1 MISRSKISLNR
12 ILFPAGSLEDFFKLS
27 SDMGLSKIELRNDLE
42 GVGIIDPY
50 PPQQVKLFSEKYNIK
65 ILTINALQKFNL
77 GAVLPRVLE
86 ELKELI
92 RLSVAIDCGAIVL
105 VPNNDINDKRRSE
118 AIMKETVAALKAFGP
133 LLEDSGISGYIEP
146 LGFEECSL
154 RSKVTAL
161 QAIQES
167 GCRNYKI
174 VHDTF
179 HHHLGPDTDDTLK
192 NNYDISYTGL
202 IHVSGVE
209 SKIPSNKY
217 KDDHRILI
225 TDRDS
230 LKNREQLE
238 LLIKLG
244 YKGDISFEPFARKIQ
259 GMEIEALKAAIN
271 QSIDF
276 LRSGFKASDRVREQG
291 AGR

>member
-1 MISRSKISLNR
+1 MIARSKISLNR
-12 ILFPAGSLEDFFKLS
+12 ILFPGLSLEDFFKLGA
-27 SDMGLSKIELRNDLE
+27 DLELNKIELRNDLP
-42 GVGIIDPY
+42 GVGIIEPCS
-50 PPQQVKLFSEKYNIK
+50 PEQVRGLSEKYSMK

-77 GAVLPRVLE
+77 GAVLYEKLA

-92 RLSVAIDCGAIVL
+92 RLCLAIECQAIIL
-105 VPNNDINDKRRSE
+105 VPTNDINDKRDSDR
-118 AIMKETVAALKAFGP
+118 IKQETVAALKAFGP
-133 LLEDSGISGYIEP
+133 LFEDNGVWGYVEP

-154 RSKVTAL
+154 RSKVIAL

-179 HHHLGPDTDDTLK
+179 HHYLGPDSDDILK
-192 NNYDISYTGL
+192 NDYDMAYTGL
-202 IHVSGVE
+202 VHVSGVE
-209 SKIPSNKY
+209 SSISPNQY

-225 TDRDS
+225 TPKDL

-238 LLIKLG
+238 LLTNLG
-244 YKGDISFEPFARKIQ
+244 YDGDISFEPFAKDVQ
-259 GMEIEALKAAIN
+259 EMEIETLKAAIN

-276 LRSGFKASDRVREQG
+276 LTT
-291 AGR
+291 

>member
-1 MISRSKISLNR
+1 MVTRSKISLNR
-12 ILFPAGSLEDFFKLS
+12 ILLPAASLEEFFKSS
-27 SDMGLSKIELRNDLE
+27 SDMGLNKIELRNDLP

-50 PPQQVKLFSEKYNIK
+50 SPKQVKGLSEKYDIK

-77 GAVLPRVLE
+77 GTILPEVLA

-92 RLSVAIDCGAIVL
+92 RLAVAIGCEAIVL
-105 VPNNDINDKRRSE
+105 VPNNDAIDKRNP
-118 AIMKETVAALKAFGP
+118 AVMIKETVTALIAFRP
-133 LLEDSGISGYIEP
+133 LFEDSDIWGYVEP

-154 RSKVTAL
+154 RSKVIAL

-167 GCRNYKI
+167 GGSNYKI

-179 HHHLGPDTDDTLK
+179 HHYLGPDTDDTLEH
-192 NNYDISYTGL
+192 NYDISYTGL
-202 IHVSGVE
+202 VHVSGVE
-209 SKIPSNKY
+209 SDIPSNQY

-225 TDRDS
+225 TDKDN
-230 LKNREQLE
+230 LKNREQIE

-244 YKGDISFEPFARKIQ
+244 YKGDVSFEPFAKEVQR
-259 GMEIEALKAAIN
+259 MEIEALKAAIN

-276 LRSGFKASDRVREQG
+276 VTNS
-291 AGR
+291 

>member
-12 ILFPAGSLEDFFKLS
+12 ILFPAGSLEEFFKIS
-27 SDMGLSKIELRNDLE
+27 SDMGLRKIELRNDLE
-42 GVGIIDPY
+42 GIGIIDPY
-50 PPQQVKLFSEKYNIK
+50 SPQEVKLFSEKYDIK

-77 GAVLPRVLE
+77 GAVLPKVLE
-86 ELKELI
+86 QLKELI
-92 RLSVAIDCGAIVL
+92 RLSVAIDCAAIIL

-133 LLEDSGISGYIEP
+133 LFEDSGILGYIEP

-179 HHHLGPDTDDTLK
+179 HHYLGPDTDDTLT

-202 IHVSGVE
+202 VHVSGVE
-209 SKIPSNKY
+209 SKIPSNTY
-217 KDDHRILI
+217 KDAHRILI
-225 TDRDS
+225 TDRDRI
-230 LKNREQLE
+230 KNSEQLK

-244 YKGDISFEPFARKIQ
+244 YKGDISFEPFAREIQ

-271 QSIDF
+271 RSIDF
-276 LRSGFKASDRVREQG
+276 IRKGVSKCRNKTLD
-291 AGR
+291 

>member
-1 MISRSKISLNR
+1 MICRSNISLNR
-12 ILFPAGSLEDFFKLS
+12 ILFPAGSLEEFFKLS
-27 SDMGLSKIELRNDLE
+27 SDMGLSKIELRNDLQ
-42 GVGIIDPY
+42 GIGIIEPY
-50 PPQQVKLFSEKYNIK
+50 SPQQVKLFCEKYDIK

-77 GAVLPRVLE
+77 GAVLPEVLAQ
-86 ELKELI
+86 LKELI
-92 RLSVAIDCGAIVL
+92 RLSVAIDCKAIVL
-105 VPNNDINDKRRSE
+105 VPNNDINDKRHSDAMR
-118 AIMKETVAALKAFGP
+118 KETVAALKAFAP
-133 LLEDSGISGYIEP
+133 FFEDSGIWGYIEP

-192 NNYDISYTGL
+192 NNYDISFTGL
-202 IHVSGVE
+202 VHVSGVE
-209 SKIPSNKY
+209 SKIPSNAY

-225 TDRDS
+225 TAKDC
-230 LKNREQLE
+230 LKNREQLA
-238 LLIKLG
+238 LLTQLG
-244 YKGDISFEPFARKIQ
+244 YTGDISFEPFGKEVQ
-259 GMEIEALKAAIN
+259 GMEIKALKAAIN

-276 LRSGFKASDRVREQG
+276 IRKGALEWQNKISD
-291 AGR
+291 